1 VLETSPLLSPQNP
14 KSSRTLFSN
23 SHDEH
28 TSQTTTKQKPCLG
41 LSFRVSTLLYLRPYS
56 SPRIS
61 DPLKPFPQIATI
73 TQNTHT
79 LSLSHQLSLSFSLSL
94 SLSLSLS
101 QRSSMTKHIN
111 TWGLQSFIS
120 SLPHLSC
127 LPLHKTTIISS
138 KPQQRK
144 VPIIDP
150 PISHTKSP

>member
-28 TSQTTTKQKPCLG
+28 TSQPTTKQKPCLG

-79 LSLSHQLSLSFSLSL
+79 LSLSLINSLSF
-94 SLSLSLS
+94 SLSLS

-127 LPLHKTTIISS
+127 LPIHKTTIISS